1 MSWFNRAVVSLLLI
15 LLHNPVIP
23 ASMSDLNRLNLTI
36 KQRQQTAELRNEAVE
51 AGRARALLCS
61 VCHGKDGNSV
71 KPEVPN
77 LAGQNTVYLL
87 DQINK
92 FANGG
97 RKNYVMNSLA
107 KSFSDDDKINL
118 AIFYNSML
126 VKPVTVD
133 NTQAGQGK
141 TIYIKQCVTCHGEKG
156 EGSAHFARIAGQ
168 QTVYIIGT
176 LTQFRNNANTA
187 TDSQTAKRSSTIM
200 EPIVRNLS
208 DRDIK
213 ALAAY
218 VAQL

>member
-1 MSWFNRAVVSLLLI
+1 MCWYNRGAVFLLLV
-15 LLHNPVIP
+15 LLHAPVLP
-23 ASMSDLNRLNLTI
+23 ASMSDLNRLTLTI
-36 KQRQQTAELRNEAVE
+36 KQRQQTVESHNAAIE

-71 KPEVPN
+71 KPEAPN

-92 FANGG
+92 FADGR

-118 AIFYNSML
+118 AIYYNSMR

-133 NTQAGQGK
+133 STQAGQGK
-141 TIYIKQCVTCHGEKG
+141 ALYIKQCVSCHGEKG
-156 EGSAHFARIAGQ
+156 EGSAQFARIAGQ
-168 QTVYIIGT
+168 QTQYIIGT
-176 LTQFRNNANTA
+176 LIQFRNNANA
-187 TDSQTAKRSSTIM
+187 VTDNQAAKRSSTIM
-200 EPIVRNLS
+200 EPVVKNLS
-208 DRDIK
+208 DRDIN